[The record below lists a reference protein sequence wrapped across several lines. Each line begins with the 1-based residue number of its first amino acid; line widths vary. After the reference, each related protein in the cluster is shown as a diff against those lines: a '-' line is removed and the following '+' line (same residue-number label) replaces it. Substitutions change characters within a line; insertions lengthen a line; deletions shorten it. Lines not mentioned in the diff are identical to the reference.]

1 MEEVNGFNI
10 AIKVLGERIAQLES
24 EVRIGNYYKDKFEE
38 LSIEHDKLKSKY
50 EALVDKLNE
59 YCAGGSK

>member
-1 MEEVNGFNI
+1 MEEINGFNT
-10 AIKVLGERIAQLES
+10 AINVLGERIAQLER

-38 LSIEHDKLKSKY
+38 LSIEHDKLKNKY

-59 YCAGGSK
+59 YCAGGSE